1 MSQENVEVVRRVY
14 DALSGRDF
22 NTFRALHDPDVEL
35 TPLRPEGATYRGHDG
50 VRRYWDE
57 LFDVFPDFNVEIDDI
72 REIGDLMLITAR
84 IRGHGMGSNVP
95 IEQPIWQVGEL
106 RAGRIIWW
114 RSFACKSEA
123 LEAAG
128 QRE

>member
-22 NTFRALHDPDVEL
+22 NTFRALHDPDIEL

-57 LFDVFPDFNVEIDDI
+57 LFDVFPDFNAVERVTGIQ
-72 REIGDLMLITAR
+72 RPAAAR
-84 IRGHGMGSNVP
+84 
-95 IEQPIWQVGEL
+95 
-106 RAGRIIWW
+106 
-114 RSFACKSEA
+114 
-123 LEAAG
+123 AAS
-128 QRE
+128 R

>member
-1 MSQENVEVVRRVY
+1 MSEENVEIVRRAY
-14 DALSGRDF
+14 DALSQRDF

-57 LFDVFPDFNVEIDDI
+57 LFDVFPDFNVEIDDV
-72 REIGDLMLITAR
+72 REVGDLMLISAH
-84 IRGHGMGSNVP
+84 IRGHGMGSDVP
-95 IEQPIWQVGEL
+95 SSNRYGNSASSVPGGSL
-106 RAGRIIWW
+106 WW
-114 RSFACKSEA
+114 RSFPSRSEA

-128 QRE
+128 LSE